1 MPTLQTQF
9 EAGGIKAFVYYEA
22 GRYLCP
28 RPRKPNGSS
37 ESRSSSE
44 MAVSPNIQ
52 FGAKK
57 RDIRDNLH
65 RLKLTVPGPFTPI
78 VHDKCAARLL
88 VGLCFVKMPATL
100 IQHYQHAYGWRR
112 QSLPF

>member
-9 EAGGIKAFVYYEA
+9 EAVGIKAFVYYEA
-22 GRYLCP
+22 GLYLCHAAA
-28 RPRKPNGSS
+28 RGPRKPYGSS
-37 ESRSSSE
+37 ESRSSSKTT
-44 MAVSPNIQ
+44 VSRYIQ
-52 FGAKK
+52 FGAEK

-65 RLKLTVPGPFTPI
+65 RLKLTVPGPFTLI

-100 IQHYQHAYGWRR
+100 I
-112 QSLPF
+112 

>member
-9 EAGGIKAFVYYEA
+9 EAVGIKAFVYYEA
-22 GRYLCP
+22 GPLSLSCRHP
-28 RPRKPNGSS
+28 RPRKPYGSS

-44 MAVSPNIQ
+44 TAVSRYIQ

-65 RLKLTVPGPFTPI
+65 RLKLTVPGPFTP
-78 VHDKCAARLL
+78 DR
-88 VGLCFVKMPATL
+88 T
-100 IQHYQHAYGWRR
+100 
-112 QSLPF
+112 